1 MTKRLEA
8 AIKEL
13 PPEELERLTAYAEQ
27 LARGVIQPRDV
38 PPGPMKLDWAGCL
51 KNGPYRSG
59 LEAQEAAKHIRIF
72 LLQRSMP
79 K

>member
-1 MTKRLEA
+1 MTKRLED

-13 PPEELERLTAYAEQ
+13 TPEELEKLTEYAEQ
-27 LARGVIQPRDV
+27 LARAVIQPRNLA
-38 PPGPMKLDWAGCL
+38 PGPMKLDWAGCL
-51 KNGPYRSG
+51 KNGPYGSG